1 MLSPKSSA
9 LSTLLTFSITSPTR
23 TLSLSTHTLLAPQTK
38 QVPNK
43 TLKFFPTLASLYCLH
58 FSDWHHCLFNYN
70 LFFLV
75 SPAVSSSK
83 VCSLLC
89 IFTVTTSVVLV
100 RIVQKNRISVGVC
113 VSVCV
118 QSVFV
123 CLFERIDSCD
133 YRVCQVQSLQGRLM
147 LQFKSEGS
155 CRIPSCLGRTVF
167 ALLRLSIY
175 LDEVH

>member
-1 MLSPKSSA
+1 MLSPKSTA

-23 TLSLSTHTLLAPQTK
+23 TLSVSTHTLLAPQTK

-43 TLKFFPTLASLYCLH
+43 TLTFFPTLASLYCLH
-58 FSDWHHCLFNYN
+58 FNDWHHCLFNYN
-70 LFFLV
+70 LLFLV

-100 RIVQKNRISVGVC
+100 RIVQKNRISLEVC

-123 CLFERIDSCD
+123 YSKELTHMIIESAKSKVC
-133 YRVCQVQSLQGRLM
+133 RVG
-147 LQFKSEGS
+147 
-155 CRIPSCLGRTVF
+155 
-167 ALLRLSIY
+167 
-175 LDEVH
+175 